1 MAADYQVWLIQK
13 LRKNLPKIR
22 VIQEIL
28 YPLKGNVS
36 QLPMWCYC
44 ASSFGILFEHRILVF
59 RFLYLSDCPLRFDQW
74 VARLRQL
81 DWQWQFPLLDQRE
94 ILRGLFQECQYLE
107 NSVSF

>member
-1 MAADYQVWLIQK
+1 MSPSCLCGATVKAAL
-13 LRKNLPKIR
+13 
-22 VIQEIL
+22 
-28 YPLKGNVS
+28 
-36 QLPMWCYC
+36 
-44 ASSFGILFEHRILVF
+44 AF
-59 RFLYLSDCPLRFDQW
+59 YLSDCPLRFDQW